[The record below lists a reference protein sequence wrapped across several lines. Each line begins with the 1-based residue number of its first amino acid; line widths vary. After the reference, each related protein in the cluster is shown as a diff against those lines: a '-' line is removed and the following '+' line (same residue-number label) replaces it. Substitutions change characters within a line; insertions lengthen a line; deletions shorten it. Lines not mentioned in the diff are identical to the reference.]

1 MKLIFWQLR
10 TIVCVLI
17 LLPQSVNVQSAINTS
32 LFNVLQ
38 ICNACQS
45 SEFTLV
51 NVVSETLINL
61 LFDSNIIAPQTDP
74 VEIL

>member
-10 TIVCVLI
+10 TIICVLI

>member
-1 MKLIFWQLR
+1 M
-10 TIVCVLI
+10 LI

-32 LFNVLQ
+32 LFNVLL
-38 ICNACQS
+38 IYNACQS

-61 LFDSNIIAPQTDP
+61 LFAPPTDP